1 MNKKTKIFIAEI
13 VLISIIC
20 SYNNIFLLAF
30 LWVILHELSHM
41 IVASL
46 IGCKF
51 NNIQLHIFGA
61 KVELL
66 DLEEFT
72 DKKKLLIYIAGPAFN
87 GIMAIILFIIGLNIK
102 SFIINESISLNIGL
116 VFFNLLP
123 AYPLDGSRIYEIL
136 LSKRMLYK
144 KAQKIMSIVSYC
156 MAAFCFAAAVV
167 GLIFLHKFN
176 ISSVIAGIIII
187 YITKC
192 ESRDTMYIIMGNIVK
207 KRKSLIKNN
216 YIDNKTLSVYY
227 KNGLVNVLGLVDR
240 NKFNTFYVLDE
251 EMKLLYILNED
262 ELIEALKIHGNITLQ
277 EYIKERHGSL

>member
-61 KVELL
+61 KAELL

-102 SFIINESISLNIGL
+102 SFIINESINLNIGL

-156 MAAFCFAAAVV
+156 MAAFCFATAIV

>member
-61 KVELL
+61 KAELL

-102 SFIINESISLNIGL
+102 SFIINESINLNIGL

-156 MAAFCFAAAVV
+156 MAAFCFATAVV

-176 ISSVIAGIIII
+176 ISSVIAGVIII

>member
-61 KVELL
+61 KAELL

-102 SFIINESISLNIGL
+102 SFIINESINLNIGL

-156 MAAFCFAAAVV
+156 MAAFCFATAVV

>member
-61 KVELL
+61 KAELL

-102 SFIINESISLNIGL
+102 SFIINESINLNIGL

-156 MAAFCFAAAVV
+156 MATFCFATAVV

>member
-61 KVELL
+61 KAELL

-87 GIMAIILFIIGLNIK
+87 GIMAIILFIIGLNIE
-102 SFIINESISLNIGL
+102 SFIINESINLNIGL

-156 MAAFCFAAAVV
+156 MAAFCFATAVV

-176 ISSVIAGIIII
+176 ISSVIAGVIII

>member
-61 KVELL
+61 KAELL

-156 MAAFCFAAAVV
+156 MAALCFATAVV

-176 ISSVIAGIIII
+176 ISSVIAGVIII

>member
-61 KVELL
+61 KAELL

-102 SFIINESISLNIGL
+102 SFIINESINLNIGL

-156 MAAFCFAAAVV
+156 MAAFCFATAVV

-192 ESRDTMYIIMGNIVK
+192 ESTRY
-207 KRKSLIKNN
+207 
-216 YIDNKTLSVYY
+216 YVYY
-227 KNGLVNVLGLVDR
+227 YGK
-240 NKFNTFYVLDE
+240 
-251 EMKLLYILNED
+251 
-262 ELIEALKIHGNITLQ
+262 H
-277 EYIKERHGSL
+277 S

>member
-61 KVELL
+61 KAELL

-102 SFIINESISLNIGL
+102 SFIINESINLNIGL

-136 LSKRMLYK
+136 LSKKMLYK

-156 MAAFCFAAAVV
+156 MAAFCFATAIV

>member
-61 KVELL
+61 KAELL

-102 SFIINESISLNIGL
+102 SFIINESINLNIGL

-136 LSKRMLYK
+136 LSKKMLYK

-156 MAAFCFAAAVV
+156 MAAFCFATAIV

-176 ISSVIAGIIII
+176 ISSVIAGVIII